1 MTKSEAIAHF
11 GSIKKLADALGLKS
25 VQAIYQWDEDE
36 PPRARQWQIQ
46 VLTKGKL
53 KVSPPAS
60 PLSGQRA

>member
-11 GSIKKLADALGLKS
+11 GSVRALADALGLQH
-25 VQAIYQWDEDE
+25 VQSIYQWGKE

-53 KVSPPAS
+53 KVSKEAS
-60 PLSGQRA
+60 KKAS